1 MSELEAPSLPEL
13 QRAFGLAIAG
23 REDAAVAHVLADG
36 IAPGERLGVYRG
48 TFTGALVRAL
58 RLSYPAVLRL
68 VGAEFFEGAAR
79 VFIDG
84 DPPRSACL
92 DDYGAGFA
100 DFLARFEPAA
110 PLEYLPSVARLEWAV
125 NRALHASDAA
135 PLDTARLAQ
144 ADDPAQVRFSP
155 HPSASLV
162 RSDYPADAIW
172 RAVLDEDDAALAA
185 IDLSGGPAWLLVHR
199 KDDRIEVERL
209 EEDGWRFTAAL
220 FAGRPLHRALDEA
233 PCADA
238 QALLAAH
245 LAAGRFSEFSL
256 KGTGGTQ

>member
-1 MSELEAPSLPEL
+1 MLIAPSLPEL
-13 QRAFGLAIAG
+13 QRALGLAVAR
-23 REDAAVAHVLADG
+23 REDGAAIPHVLADG
-36 IAPGERLGVYRG
+36 IDPAERLGVYRN
-48 TFTGALVRAL
+48 TFESALVRAL

-68 VGAEFFEGAAR
+68 VGEEFFEAAAR
-79 VFIDG
+79 AFIDE

-100 DFLARFEPAA
+100 DFLARFGPAA

-125 NRALHASDAA
+125 NRALHAPDAA
-135 PLDTARLAQ
+135 PLDLARLAQ

-162 RSDYPADAIW
+162 RSAFPADSIW
-172 RAVLDEDDAALAA
+172 RAVLDEDDATLAA
-185 IDLSGGPAWLLVHR
+185 IDLSSGAAWLVVHR
-199 KDDRIEVERL
+199 VDDSVEVERL
-209 EEDGWRFTAAL
+209 DEDAWRFTEAL

-238 QALLAAH
+238 QALLAVH
-245 LAAGRFSEFSL
+245 LAAGRFADFSL
-256 KGTGGTQ
+256 DGIGGTQ